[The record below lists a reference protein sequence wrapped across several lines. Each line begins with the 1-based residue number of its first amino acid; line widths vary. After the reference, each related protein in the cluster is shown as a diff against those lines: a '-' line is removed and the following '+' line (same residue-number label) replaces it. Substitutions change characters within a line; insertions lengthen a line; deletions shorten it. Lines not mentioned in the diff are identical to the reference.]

1 MRFFAAVSLFALLA
15 GPLLPHSLGQQAGGR
30 KEFPPG
36 LIRRSADLPV
46 SRLRDQIERLPAPAR
61 ERALT
66 WLSNSHITEE
76 DLPALHADNEGAIF
90 YVDHFEHAPVAE
102 NTAAEPEV
110 ATAPVPVDPFPAALV
125 FHSKPGSQNV
135 LYLDFTGETVSGTA
149 WNDSVGRTSIP
160 AVAFST
166 DTDFSTFSD
175 AERLAIKRIWQR
187 VAEDYAP
194 FDIDVTTERPAFF
207 NSRTAHA
214 VVTRS
219 TDANG
224 AKNPA
229 SDSGGVAYLN
239 VFGTTTYPRY
249 RPAWIY
255 SSNLGGDESF
265 IAEALSHEVGHNLG
279 LSHDGTT
286 QDVEYYGGHGSGET
300 SWAPLMGVGYN
311 RNMSQWSNGDY
322 YQANNSQDDL
332 ATIASKLNYRF
343 DDHADALNN
352 ATPLVVSP
360 SGAITSTTPENDPQ
374 NSSPANKGV
383 IERSYD
389 VDIFSFTTAAG
400 AISLNVTPWVV
411 PAGKTRGGNLD
422 IALQLYNSAGQ
433 LLLTANPPTTTA
445 AQISTNLPAGVYRVI
460 VRSTGVGYPGDS
472 LPSGY
477 SSYSS
482 IGQYFISGAIVPS
495 GPAIPPTADLTI
507 SDISEPGVSTK
518 TFTVRYSDNV
528 AINVSSIGGNDIR
541 VAGPNGYSQLAT
553 LVSIDQNSNGTPR
566 TATYRITAPGS
577 EWTESSDGLY
587 TVSILANSVA
597 DTEGAFVAARDLGS
611 FRVAI
616 PRAIYVALMDTNPG
630 WTLEGLWQYGRPLY
644 VLSGPTSAP
653 TGTNILGYNLLGNY
667 ENRLSP
673 VYATTPPIDCVGASS
688 LTLRF
693 KRFLGLKSG
702 DIANIQISTNGAD
715 WSDLWSTSATVA
727 DTSWQTVQYPLP
739 SWVAGAPALQ
749 LRWGMSSGQT
759 QNDIGWN
766 IDDVV
771 ILVNGALDTIA
782 PTATIDSSTTFA
794 ASTSTPRSF
803 AVTYSDNTA
812 ISVATIGATDII
824 VRAPNGSPLSV
835 EFNALDI
842 STDGTPRTAT
852 YSVIAPD
859 GSWDSADN
867 GIYQIIL
874 QSGEV
879 RDVVNNAAAQ
889 TLLGTFTVDI
899 AGPATAPQIVS
910 ISNNGVSSSVT
921 VEGTAGFEHILE
933 ASNNFSTWTA
943 VATNTPTTARFTFQ
957 DSTTGA
963 TRFYRVTTR

>member
-1 MRFFAAVSLFALLA
+1 MRFFAAVSLFGLLA
-15 GPLLPHSLGQQAGGR
+15 GPLLPLSLGQQAGGR

-36 LIRRSADLPV
+36 QIRRSADLPA

-61 ERALT
+61 ERAVA
-66 WLSNSHITEE
+66 WLANSHITQE
-76 DLPALHADNEGAIF
+76 DFPALHADNDGAIF
-90 YVDHFEHAPVAE
+90 YVDHFEHAPAAE
-102 NTAAEPEV
+102 NAPAEPEV

-135 LYLDFTGETVSGTA
+135 LYLDFTGESIIGTA

-166 DTDFSTFSD
+166 DSDLSTFSD

-194 FDIDVTTERPAFF
+194 FDIDVTTERPDFF

-214 VVTRS
+214 LITRN

-224 AKNPA
+224 ARNPA

-239 VFGTTTYPRY
+239 VFGTTSYSKY

-286 QDVEYYGGHGSGET
+286 DGADYYGGHGSGET
-300 SWAPLMGVGYN
+300 SWAPLMGTGYN

-322 YQANNSQDDL
+322 YNANNTQDDL
-332 ATIASKLNYRF
+332 ATIASKLTYRF

-352 ATPLVVSP
+352 ATPLVVSAT
-360 SGAITSTTPENDPQ
+360 GAITSTTPETDPQ
-374 NSSPANKGV
+374 NSSRANKGV
-383 IERSYD
+383 IDRSYD
-389 VDIFSFTTAAG
+389 VDIFSFTTGAG
-400 AISLNVTPWVV
+400 AVTLNVTPWVV
-411 PAGKTRGGNLD
+411 PAGKTRGGNVD

-445 AQISTNLPAGVYRVI
+445 AQISTNLPEGVYRVI
-460 VRSTGVGYPGDS
+460 VRSTGVGYPGDP

-482 IGQYFISGAIVPS
+482 MGQYFINGAIVPS
-495 GPAIPPTADLTI
+495 GPAIPPTANLTVSDL
-507 SDISEPGVSTK
+507 SEPGVSTK

-528 AINVSSIGGNDIR
+528 AINTSSIGNNDIR
-541 VAGPNGYSQLAT
+541 VTGPNGYSQVAT
-553 LVSIDQNSNGTPR
+553 FVSIDQTSNGTPR
-566 TATYRITAPGS
+566 TATYRITAPGA

-587 TVSILANSVA
+587 TISMLANSVA
-597 DTEGAFVAARDLGS
+597 DTEGAVVAAGDLGS

-630 WTLEGLWQYGRPLY
+630 WTLEGLWQHGRPLY

-673 VYATTPPIDCVGASS
+673 VYATTPPINCVGASS

-693 KRFLGLKSG
+693 KRYLGLKSG
-702 DIANIQISTNGAD
+702 DIANIQISTNATD

-749 LRWGMSSGQT
+749 LRWGMASGQT

-766 IDDVV
+766 IDDVLL
-771 ILVNGALDTIA
+771 LVNGPLDTTA
-782 PTATIDSSTTFA
+782 PTATIGATTFA

-803 AVTYSDNTA
+803 AVTYFDNTA
-812 ISVATIGATDII
+812 ISVASIGATDII

-835 EFNALDI
+835 EFTGIDD

-852 YSVIAPD
+852 YSVTAPD
-859 GSWDSADN
+859 GSWDSADS
-867 GIYQIIL
+867 GTYQIIL
-874 QSGEV
+874 QNGEV

-889 TLLGTFTVDI
+889 TLLGTFTVEI
-899 AGPATAPQIVS
+899 SAPATAPQIVS
-910 ISNNGVSSSVT
+910 ISNNGTSSSIT
-921 VEGTAGFEHILE
+921 VDGTAGLEHILE

-943 VATNTPTTARFTFQ
+943 IATNTPTTARFILQ